1 MKLLR
6 LSTMAALVLA
16 HSLPGLANDSSAG
29 VPLGGLRTEPRGG
42 AVINAAAISL
52 SPATVIID
60 MTVAASAQGR
70 PSLTWSGQKFGWM
83 GESEAYADRH
93 FPELSITVDGVA
105 ASVTDQAQVFSA
117 GRDITKLI
125 ETARLDPWLIAETP
139 PLLSRDFET
148 ASEKAALEATE
159 AVKKLGDDYVANWMA
174 KRSVKIDLK
183 PGAIQHVRLTYKP
196 RPAYALLRASEIG
209 SSIRRARYC
218 LSKSELQSLSAA
230 VPAGGGMWSV
240 LEYEIAV
247 GIDDKRPSSAASVT
261 LTTTGLAGLPG
272 LTRTYVCGADGNGLS
287 ESADLAARPVR
298 VDRRGVLRVMTVS
311 SPQVDPRD
319 R

>member
-6 LSTMAALVLA
+6 LSTMTVLALAHPRAALA
-16 HSLPGLANDSSAG
+16 DDSSPG
-29 VPLGGLRTEPRGG
+29 VPLGGLTTQPRGG
-42 AVINAAAISL
+42 AMINAAISL
-52 SPATVIID
+52 SPATVIVA
-60 MTVAASAQGR
+60 MTVAASAKER
-70 PSLTWSGQKFGWM
+70 ASLTWSGQKFGWM

-105 ASVTDQAQVFSA
+105 ATVTDQAKVFGA

-125 ETARLDPWLIAETP
+125 EAARLDPWLIAETP

-148 ASEKAALEATE
+148 ASEKTALEATG
-159 AVKKLGDDYVANWMA
+159 AVKKVGDDYVANWMA
-174 KRSVKIDLK
+174 RRSVKVDLK
-183 PGAIQHVRLTYKP
+183 PGAIQKIRLTYKP

-209 SSIRRARYC
+209 SSIRRERYC

-230 VPAGGGMWSV
+230 MPAENGMWSV

-247 GIDDKRPSSAASVT
+247 GINDKRPLSAGSVT

-272 LTRTYVCGADGNGLS
+272 LARTYVCGADGNGLS
-287 ESADLAARPVR
+287 EPADLAARPVR
-298 VDRRGVLRVMTVS
+298 LDRRGVLRVMTVVAPPAGVS
-311 SPQVDPRD
+311 GS
-319 R
+319 